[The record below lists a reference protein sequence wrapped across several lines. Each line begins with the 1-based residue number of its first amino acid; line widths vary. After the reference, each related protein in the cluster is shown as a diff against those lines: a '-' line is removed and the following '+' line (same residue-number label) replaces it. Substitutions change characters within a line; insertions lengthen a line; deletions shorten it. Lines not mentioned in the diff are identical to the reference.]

1 MPQYDGKEV
10 LTIGKAEQAKRAAE
24 AWCERVGYG
33 DAPLLFKPGRLGDH
47 WTLVMSGDEG
57 WASEIE
63 QDESMT
69 WPAGVGV
76 DVVNGCTVSLYPKRD
91 PDVDSQ
97 AQQLVRNWERATA
110 LGRPG
115 DEHMAAVAMA
125 QFLRNT
131 HLS

>member
-33 DAPLLFKPGRLGDH
+33 DAPLLFKPGHKGPYWVLIMVGSYD
-47 WTLVMSGDEG
+47 
-57 WASEIE
+57 WALTIS
-63 QDESMT
+63 QDEAVT
-69 WPAGVGV
+69 WPAGVYVEPV
-76 DVVNGCTVSLYPKRD
+76 DGCTLGLHPKRD

-97 AQQLVRNWERATA
+97 AQQLVRNWERATS

-125 QFLRNT
+125 QFLRDT
-131 HLS
+131 HLG